1 MTQSITPLHKLSDGR
16 LLSNYIVSS
25 YVALKLANAS
35 ANQQTLM
42 REVCAQLSSDGCSC
56 DSESQERR
64 LNHWCGKFLESLDA
78 NKQTH
83 LKLPERE
90 PWALL
95 GLGGQP

>member
-1 MTQSITPLHKLSDGR
+1 MTRSSIPLSRVSDGR

-35 ANQQTLM
+35 ANQQNLM
-42 REVCAQLSSDGCSC
+42 REVCAQLSDDGCQC
-56 DSESQERR
+56 ATESQERR
-64 LNHWCGKFLESLDA
+64 LNHWCAKFLESLDA

-95 GLGGQP
+95 GLSGQP